1 MSAPLEKSFLIVQK
15 YGGATVADPQRIKQV
30 AARIAQLAKQKVQL
44 VVVVSAMGKTT
55 NQLIE
60 LAGAVSSRPARREMD
75 MLLSTGERIS
85 MSLLSMALNDLG
97 VPAISFTG
105 SQAGILTSDS
115 HEDAQIEDVKAF
127 RVDEALRKN
136 QVVILAGF
144 QGVSPKTKEVTTIGR
159 GGSDLT
165 AVAMSAYL
173 GADHCEILKD
183 VPAVFSADPNIVE
196 EAQPIQRLSYD
207 QLLEM
212 TFWGAKVL
220 HYRSVELAK
229 RRQVKLYI
237 GPARSDDSIGTIVDN
252 QNKNLEEK
260 MFESNRIL
268 SINSHSD
275 VLEIFFKS
283 TALDQAVG
291 ELKSFLDKNQ
301 ISFPQILFSEAKG
314 EKSSSLFVTGPKEVL
329 SAIRSVYGTHAD
341 QELISHSSVSLTC
354 TGAISAD
361 LHLKVYSKLDG
372 IRMNAQKI
380 FCSGMT
386 MTLFL
391 GPEHTTKVIR
401 NLHDLIESR

>member
-1 MSAPLEKSFLIVQK
+1 MPVPSEKALLIVQK

-30 AARIAQLAKQKVQL
+30 ASRIAQLARQEVQL

-55 NQLIE
+55 NQLID
-60 LAGAVSSRPARREMD
+60 LASAVSSRPARREMD

-115 HEDAQIEDVKAF
+115 HEDAQIEDIKAF
-127 RVDEALRKN
+127 RVDEALAKN

-144 QGVSPKTKEVTTIGR
+144 QGVSPRTKEITTIGR

-173 GADHCEILKD
+173 EADRCEILKD

-196 EAQPIQRLSYD
+196 EAMPIQRLTYD

-229 RRQVKLYI
+229 QRRVKLYI
-237 GPARSDDSIGTIVDN
+237 GPASSDDSKGTLIEESAS
-252 QNKNLEEK
+252 EEK

-268 SINSHSD
+268 SINSHAD

-283 TALDQAVG
+283 VALEHVVG
-291 ELKSFLDKNQ
+291 NLKTYLDKNQ
-301 ISFPQILFSEAKG
+301 IPFPQILFSEARG
-314 EKSSSLFVTGPKEVL
+314 EKSSALYVTGPKEVL
-329 SAIRSVYGTHAD
+329 SAIRTAYGTHAD
-341 QELISHSSVSLTC
+341 QELVSHSSVSLTC
-354 TGAISAD
+354 TGVISPE
-361 LHLKVYSKLDG
+361 LHLKVHEKLEG
-372 IRMNAQKI
+372 IRMHAQKI

-391 GPEHTTKVIR
+391 SPDHTTKVIR
-401 NLHDLIESR
+401 NLHSLVETP